1 MNKINP
7 HATLLGLII
16 YVTPRGWELYSLDLI
31 QETDLLR
38 KIPMF
43 AKLDVSKLKLLA
55 FTSEMV
61 NYQDGDILFE
71 IGNSADSAY
80 VIMQGAV
87 DVMVETD
94 SGSVVAST
102 LQRDQLFGEMALLNN
117 APRNATLK
125 AQGDLLAMKISADMF
140 LRLISENADMA
151 LDVMQQLSAKLA
163 KSHELVTQLQRQ
175 LAGPT

>member
-1 MNKINP
+1 M
-7 HATLLGLII
+7 
-16 YVTPRGWELYSLDLI
+16 DLV

-55 FTSEMV
+55 FTSELV

-71 IGNSADSAY
+71 IGDSADSAY

-87 DVMVETD
+87 DVTVDTD
-94 SGSVVAST
+94 SGPVVAST

-117 APRNATLK
+117 LPRNATLK
-125 AQGDLLAMKISADMF
+125 AHGDLLVMKISADMF
-140 LRLISENADMA
+140 LQLISENADMA
-151 LDVMQQLSAKLA
+151 LDVMRQLSAKLA
-163 KSHELVTQLQRQ
+163 RSHELVTQLQQQ
-175 LAGPT
+175 LAKSS

>member
-1 MNKINP
+1 M
-7 HATLLGLII
+7 
-16 YVTPRGWELYSLDLI
+16 DLV

-43 AKLDVSKLKLLA
+43 AKLEVSKLKLLA

-61 NYQDGDILFE
+61 NYQDGDTLFN
-71 IGNSADSAY
+71 IGDSADSAY

-94 SGSVVAST
+94 TGSVVAST

-117 APRNATLK
+117 VPRNATLK
-125 AQGDLLAMKISADMF
+125 AHGDLLAMKITADMF

-151 LDVMQQLSAKLA
+151 LDVMRQLSAKLA
-163 KSHELVTQLQRQ
+163 RSHELVTRLQRQ
-175 LAGPT
+175 LTDSS

>member
-1 MNKINP
+1 M
-7 HATLLGLII
+7 
-16 YVTPRGWELYSLDLI
+16 DLV
-31 QETDLLR
+31 QETELLR

-61 NYQDGDILFE
+61 NYQDGDILFK
-71 IGNSADSAY
+71 IGDSADSAY

-87 DVMVETD
+87 DIMVETD

-117 APRNATLK
+117 VPRNATLK
-125 AQGDLLAMKISADMF
+125 AHGDLLVMKISNDMF

-151 LDVMQQLSAKLA
+151 LDVMRQLSAKLA
-163 KSHELVTQLQRQ
+163 RSHELVTQLQRQ
-175 LAGPT
+175 LSDSS